1 MVVHRVRVRF
11 GVASLAVGLALPFV
25 FACRPPVAS
34 PETRGESWLVS
45 GALRSN
51 ACSPGLDPID
61 PLLFGAE
68 IRRESGI
75 AYWRLGEQPWVPGSL
90 DPTGR
95 FRFTSRTDVE
105 LYPPSRGTDP
115 ELDPGTPGCRVS
127 MIETIEGTF
136 EDAPAIDAPAAD
148 AGVSNDAASIDGGPS
163 DAGGSSSA
171 TFSATSRIELVPQ
184 AGFDCSRAL
193 LAQGGSFP
201 PLPCAAE
208 YALSG
213 SRP

>member
-1 MVVHRVRVRF
+1 MAVGRARVRF
-11 GVASLAVGLALPFV
+11 GLASLVIGLALPFSL
-25 FACRPPVAS
+25 ACRPPAAS

-51 ACSPGLDPID
+51 ACAPGLDPID

-68 IRRESGI
+68 IRRERGI

-90 DPTGR
+90 DAAGR

-105 LYPPSRGTDP
+105 LYPSSRGTDP
-115 ELDPGTPGCRVS
+115 ELDPGTPGCRVT

-136 EDAPAIDAPAAD
+136 EDAPALDAPAAD
-148 AGVSNDAASIDGGPS
+148 AGVSNDAASSDGGQS
-163 DAGGSSSA
+163 DAGASSSA
-171 TFSATSRIELVPQ
+171 SFSATNRIELVPQ

-193 LAQGGSFP
+193 LAQGGVFP
-201 PLPCAAE
+201 SLPCAAE

>member
-1 MVVHRVRVRF
+1 MRVHRARVRF
-11 GVASLAVGLALPFV
+11 GVASLAVGLSLPFAA
-25 FACRPPVAS
+25 ACRPPVAA
-34 PETRGESWLVS
+34 PEMRGESWRVS

-51 ACSPGLDPID
+51 ACAPGLDPID

-75 AYWRLGEQPWVPGSL
+75 AYWRLGEQPWIPGSL
-90 DPTGR
+90 DAMGH

-105 LYPPSRGTDP
+105 FYPPRRGTDP

-136 EDAPAIDAPAAD
+136 EGAPAVDAPAAD
-148 AGVSNDAASIDGGPS
+148 AGVSSDAATNDAGPG
-163 DAGGSSSA
+163 DAGGLSPA
-171 TFSATSRIELVPQ
+171 TFSATNRIELVPQ
-184 AGFDCSRAL
+184 AGFDCSLAL
-193 LAQGGSFP
+193 LAQGGAFP
-201 PLPCAAE
+201 SLPCAAE

-213 SRP
+213 SLP